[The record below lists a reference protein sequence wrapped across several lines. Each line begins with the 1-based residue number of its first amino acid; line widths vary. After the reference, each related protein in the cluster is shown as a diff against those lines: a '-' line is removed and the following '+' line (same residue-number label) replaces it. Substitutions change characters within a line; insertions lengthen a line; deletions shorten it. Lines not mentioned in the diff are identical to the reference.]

1 MNNFPNY
8 AFSGSSPAK
17 ISKEARITRGGCCA
31 SSGSYLLIDLRREYH
46 ITQVVTM
53 GKKSQEVWGESY
65 LLQYGQ
71 NESLV
76 NSSNSVEVWF
86 NTP

>member
-1 MNNFPNY
+1 
-8 AFSGSSPAK
+8 
-17 ISKEARITRGGCCA
+17 
-31 SSGSYLLIDLRREYH
+31 
-46 ITQVVTM
+46 M

-65 LLQYGQ
+65 LLQYGH